1 MKLKIREAV
10 AVEGRYDAHAVRAAV
25 DTLVIELG
33 GFSALRSAEK
43 RRLLETVAAGRGLI
57 LLTDSDAA
65 GFLIRGRLRGQ
76 LRGAAVKMAY
86 VPAVKGKER
95 RKSRRSAEGLLGV
108 EGMSAEVIRAALL
121 DAGATPLDGGA
132 ESRKEAAGGGAGL
145 PVSAEAGGAE
155 PQEAADRKSAPPPAQ
170 AEGGFRERGSFLPE
184 TDGASPCAAAA
195 DGSRSFPAADKPSDS
210 PPVTRAEL
218 YERGFFGRADSAR
231 KRAALLAALD
241 LPANLSV
248 NALTELLDLPA
259 YRRKYQT
266 FLEQTEVESQ

>member
-43 RRLLETVAAGRGLI
+43 RRLLETVAAERGLI
-57 LLTDSDAA
+57 LLPDSDAA
-65 GFLIRGRLRGQ
+65 GFLIRNRLRGR

-121 DAGATPLDGGA
+121 AAGATPLGMSA
-132 ESRKEAAGGGAGL
+132 ESREAGGDL
-145 PVSAEAGGAE
+145 PFSAEAGGAE
-155 PQEAADRKSAPPPAQ
+155 NQAAAGWKNTPPPAQ
-170 AEGGFRERGSFLPE
+170 TEGGFCERGGLLPG
-184 TDGASPCAAAA
+184 TGVTPPSAGA
-195 DGSRSFPAADKPSDS
+195 AADKPPGF

-231 KRAALLAALD
+231 KRAALLAALE
-241 LPANLSV
+241 LPAHLSV
-248 NALTELLDLPA
+248 NALTELLELPA

-266 FLEQTEVESQ
+266 FLEQTEVDSQ